1 MKEYLS
7 TADGVRQMWNKINN
21 VLDNFDFNK
30 VVIVMEA
37 LDWRWRCTKDEADTY
52 SELGLEV
59 KGDTYSPEV
68 PQLLRTA
75 RDRLVGAI
83 ESMPDDEIW
92 WCEDGG
98 GFRAEVSICT
108 DKVRK
113 DYYGDS
119 VADVDD
125 FEHSV
130 DLRLSFDIEES
141 TSY

>member
-7 TADGVRQMWNKINN
+7 TADGVRQMWKKING

-30 VVIVMEA
+30 VVIVMRA

-59 KGDTYSPEV
+59 NGDTYSPEV
-68 PQLLRTA
+68 PQLLRAA

-83 ESMPDDEIW
+83 ESMPDDETW
-92 WCEDGG
+92 WCEDSG
-98 GFRAEVSICT
+98 GFRAEVSIY
-108 DKVRK
+108 DVSK
-113 DYYGDS
+113 DGN
-119 VADVDD
+119 VFDD
-125 FEHSV
+125 FNNAV

>member
-1 MKEYLS
+1 MKTMKEYLS
-7 TADGVRQMWNKINN
+7 TAEGVRQMWKKING

-30 VVIVMEA
+30 VVIAMKA

-52 SELGLEV
+52 SELGLDV
-59 KGDTYSPEV
+59 NGSTYIPGV

-75 RDRLVGAI
+75 RERLVGAI
-83 ESMPDDEIW
+83 ESMPDDEVW

-98 GFRAEVSICT
+98 GFRAEVSIY
-108 DKVRK
+108 DVSK
-113 DYYGDS
+113 DGD
-119 VADVDD
+119 VIDD
-125 FEHSV
+125 FNSAV